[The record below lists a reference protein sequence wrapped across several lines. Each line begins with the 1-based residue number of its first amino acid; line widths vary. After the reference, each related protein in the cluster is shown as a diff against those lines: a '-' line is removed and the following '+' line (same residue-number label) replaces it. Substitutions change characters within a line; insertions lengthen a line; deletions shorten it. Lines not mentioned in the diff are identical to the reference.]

1 MKTWLV
7 IVSVVAVLL
16 AASTGVGFW
25 MLSDTK
31 AELASTEAEL
41 ASTKSELT
49 STKAELASTEA
60 ELTEIEEVYP
70 PGYFS
75 SSTELQNWLADDN
88 ISDRSSVDAV
98 LWYANA
104 QELQQR
110 ALEGGYII
118 NAYIWDNLDGTFSV
132 YCDAVTEDNSLYWWD
147 PETDDIHYELDVKH
161 F

>member
-1 MKTWLV
+1 MKKWFV

-16 AASTGVGFW
+16 AASTGVGFG
-25 MLSDTK
+25 MLSKTKAELADTQ
-31 AELASTEAEL
+31 AELASTEAD
-41 ASTKSELT
+41 LT
-49 STKAELASTEA
+49 STEA
-60 ELTEIEEVYP
+60 ELAEIQEVYP

-75 SSTELQNWLADDN
+75 SATELQNWLAADD

-104 QELQQR
+104 QELQKR
-110 ALEGGYII
+110 ALEDGYII
-118 NAYIWDNLDGTFSV
+118 NAYIWDNLDGTYNV

-147 PETDDIHYELDVKH
+147 PETDDIYYALDVKH